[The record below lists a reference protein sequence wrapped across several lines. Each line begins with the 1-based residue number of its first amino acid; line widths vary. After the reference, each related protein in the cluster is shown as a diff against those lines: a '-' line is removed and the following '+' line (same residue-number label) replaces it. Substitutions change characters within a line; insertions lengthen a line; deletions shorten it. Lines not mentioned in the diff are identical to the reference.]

1 MYLPKRTTKTCRIML
16 QNDMGN
22 HYKKPMS
29 LLMLAWHN
37 PAIPYFK
44 RITHM
49 VTLHNL
55 YVLNHY
61 IDRLM
66 QSFF

>member
-1 MYLPKRTTKTCRIML
+1 ML
-16 QNDMGN
+16 QNHTGK

-49 VTLHNL
+49 VTPHNL
-55 YVLNHY
+55 HVLNYY

>member
-1 MYLPKRTTKTCRIML
+1 MF
-16 QNDMGN
+16 QNDTGN

-37 PAIPYFK
+37 PTIPYFK

-49 VTLHNL
+49 VTNAIIFLELSTNRNSIL
-55 YVLNHY
+55 QAKKMYYYQICN
-61 IDRLM
+61 
-66 QSFF
+66 